1 MPQRRARQ
9 RGTQVSQE
17 IAIQNNAESG
27 SYEAILDGKVVGL
40 VVYER
45 RDGRM
50 IFRHTIVDPGY
61 RGRGIATELVRGA
74 LDDLVAQG
82 LTLTNYCGFIDSFIT
97 ANPAYAKVVDQRHP
111 GRVTPF
117 EARHETE
124 RLGQKLG

>member
-1 MPQRRARQ
+1 M
-9 RGTQVSQE
+9 SQE
-17 IAIQNNAESG
+17 IAVQNNAESG

-97 ANPAYAKVVDQRHP
+97 ANPAYARVVDQRQP